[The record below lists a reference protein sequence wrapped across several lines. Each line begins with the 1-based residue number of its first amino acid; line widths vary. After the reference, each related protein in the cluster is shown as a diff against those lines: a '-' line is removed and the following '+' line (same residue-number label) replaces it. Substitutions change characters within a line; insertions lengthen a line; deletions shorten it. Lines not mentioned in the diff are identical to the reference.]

1 MEYIIRQT
9 ETFATWR
16 SALKDLVAKTAI
28 RRRIERAEAGNM
40 GDAKPVGE
48 GVSEMRIDVGA
59 GYRVYFTIR
68 NQKFVFLL
76 AGGNKSTQTTDIRNA
91 IAMAKEL

>member
-9 ETFATWR
+9 EIFAKWR
-16 SALKDLVAKTAI
+16 SVLKDLVAKTAI

-68 NQKFVFLL
+68 N
-76 AGGNKSTQTTDIRNA
+76 
-91 IAMAKEL
+91 